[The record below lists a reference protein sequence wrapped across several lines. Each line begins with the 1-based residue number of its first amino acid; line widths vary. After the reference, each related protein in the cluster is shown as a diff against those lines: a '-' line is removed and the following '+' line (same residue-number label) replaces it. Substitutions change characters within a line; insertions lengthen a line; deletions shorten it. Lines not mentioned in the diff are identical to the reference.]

1 MNVGFWPNYAVF
13 SWATLFTSFLLSLS
27 LKQKL
32 EYTGS
37 THVMLIKQ
45 METSSYTAVAPY
57 YRVIGIGFEK
67 QMFNFYGS

>member
-1 MNVGFWPNYAVF
+1 
-13 SWATLFTSFLLSLS
+13 
-27 LKQKL
+27 
-32 EYTGS
+32 
-37 THVMLIKQ
+37 MLIKQ